1 VKAAVQKLTTTSYAV
16 LGLLAVRSWTTYELA
31 QQVSSSGQY
40 WLRSRSK
47 LFEEPKKLAALGL
60 ATATA
65 SATGNRPRT
74 VYSITDW
81 GREALAAWL
90 AAPADPPMLESEQLL
105 KVFFAEHGT
114 RADLLATIEALGA
127 WAREELTRNAVRA
140 RQYLAGLGE
149 FPERAAILTLVGR
162 FNTDFAATVLH
173 WADWAAGV
181 VRDWP
186 DDLSAA
192 RPDRALLERLA
203 ATAPT
208 D

>member
-1 VKAAVQKLTTTSYAV
+1 MMTAAVQKLTTTSYAV
-16 LGLLAVRSWTTYELA
+16 LGLLALRPWTTYELA
-31 QQVSSSGQY
+31 RQISRGGQY

-60 ATATA
+60 AAATA

-74 VYSITDW
+74 VYSITGP

-90 AAPADPPMLESEQLL
+90 AAPGEPPVLESEQLL

-114 RADLLATIEALGA
+114 RADLLATIEGLRD
-127 WAREELTRNAVRA
+127 WARDELTRNAVRA

-149 FPERAAILTLVGR
+149 FPDRAPILTLVGR
-162 FNTDFAATVLH
+162 FNTDFAETVLR
-173 WADWAAGV
+173 WADWAAAV

-186 DDLSAA
+186 DDLTAA
-192 RPDRALLERLA
+192 RADRALLERLA
-203 ATAPT
+203 AGAG
-208 D
+208 